1 MSGRQTTKVAI
12 VGAGNVGSTAAYALL
27 LSGLA
32 AEIVLID
39 ANQKRAEG
47 EAMDLAHAVPF
58 SRPTKVWAGDYAD
71 CAGAVITILAAGTG
85 QRPGETRLDLAKRN
99 AAIFAEIVP
108 KVAAA
113 NPDGIILVATNPV
126 DVLTHAAWQISGLP
140 ADRVIGSG
148 TTLDTGRFRA
158 LLGDHFGVDPR
169 SVHAFIIGEH
179 GDSEVP
185 VWSSANVAG
194 VELEELA
201 RARGIAFE
209 PEDRQR
215 IFAQTRDAAY
225 TIIEKKGATYYAVA
239 VALLRIIEA
248 VVRDQRTVLS
258 VSSVVGNRRYRQGE
272 VCLSLPSIVGARGVE
287 EVLELHLSAEEEEA
301 LRKSAEAVRKAQE
314 AVVPS

>member
-1 MSGRQTTKVAI
+1 MVARHSTRVAI
-12 VGAGNVGSTAAYALL
+12 VGAGNVGATAAYALL

-32 AEIVLID
+32 GEIVLID

-58 SRPTKVWAGDYAD
+58 SRPTKVWAGDYQD
-71 CAGAVITILAAGTG
+71 CVGAVVTILAAGTG

-126 DVLTHAAWQISGLP
+126 DVLTHAAWRISGMS
-140 ADRVIGSG
+140 ANRVMGSG
-148 TTLDTGRFRA
+148 TTLDTGRLRA
-158 LLGDHFGVDPR
+158 LLGGHFGVDPR
-169 SVHAFIIGEH
+169 SVHAFIVGEH

-194 VELEELA
+194 VGLEDLA
-201 RARGIAFE
+201 RARGNAFG
-209 PEDRQR
+209 PEDRER
-215 IFAQTRDAAY
+215 IFKQTRDAAY
-225 TIIEKKGATYYAVA
+225 TIIQYKGATFYAVA

-258 VSSVVGNRRYRQGE
+258 VSSAVGTGRYRLGE
-272 VCLSLPSIVGARGVE
+272 VCLSLPSIVGAGGVE
-287 EVLELHLSAEEEEA
+287 EVLELRLSATEEEA
-301 LRKSAEAVRKAQE
+301 LRTSAQVLREAQAQ
-314 AVVPS
+314 VFS